1 MSNYPHYLQRLQDA
15 TRKFWDKPALN
26 TIGGDSFT
34 YAQMATDIARFHIV
48 FEKAGFKKG
57 DKIALCANNGAKWG
71 FAYLAVNTYAPFSP
85 TPPAGQR
92 WIRRRCPPSRWSL
105 T

>member
-1 MSNYPHYLQRLQDA
+1 MKTNYPHYLTRLQDA

-57 DKIALCANNGAKWG
+57 DKIALCPTTVPSGASH
-71 FAYLAVNTYAPFSP
+71 TSP
-85 TPPAGQR
+85 SIPT
-92 WIRRRCPPSRWSL
+92 RR
-105 T
+105 